1 MDEEDGWG
9 VLLEQVW
16 MDSSLGVVWAS
27 SRSVWVNDII
37 SSLRR
42 MEESAMDDLMF
53 SVYFQARPLTD
64 RDGMLYGKRLSKIH
78 NVRELQLTSSVDG
91 HL

>member
-9 VLLEQVW
+9 VLLEQVR

-27 SRSVWVNDII
+27 SRSVWVNDVIS

-42 MEESAMDDLMF
+42 IEESPMDELMVLIIF
-53 SVYFQARPLTD
+53 S
-64 RDGMLYGKRLSKIH
+64 S
-78 NVRELQLTSSVDG
+78 
-91 HL
+91 

>member
-9 VLLEQVW
+9 VLLEQVR

-27 SRSVWVNDII
+27 SRSVWVNDVIS

-42 MEESAMDDLMF
+42 MEESPMDELIILGVF
-53 SVYFQARPLTD
+53 S
-64 RDGMLYGKRLSKIH
+64 S
-78 NVRELQLTSSVDG
+78 
-91 HL
+91 